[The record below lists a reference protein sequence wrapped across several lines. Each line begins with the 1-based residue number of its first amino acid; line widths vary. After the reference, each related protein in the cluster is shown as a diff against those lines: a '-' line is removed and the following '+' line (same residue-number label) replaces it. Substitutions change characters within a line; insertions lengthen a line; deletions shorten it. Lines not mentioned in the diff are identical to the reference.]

1 VTPPGGVRARLERVL
16 RAALAAVDAG
26 AAVSRAVAREGG
38 GLVLCGS
45 PLADSQRLWVLAA
58 GKAAG
63 AMAAALE
70 TRAGDRIAGGL
81 AITKDGHGVPLARIA
96 LREAGHPVPDARSE
110 AAAREALAL
119 VSGAGRDDALVVL
132 LSGGAS
138 SLLACPAPGLS
149 LADVAA
155 TTSLL
160 LSAGAGIEELNA
172 VRKHLSA
179 VGGGR
184 LGRCAVS
191 DRIEVLA
198 ISDVPG
204 DRIDVIGSGPF
215 APDPST
221 FADAL
226 AALDR
231 RGVRDRVP
239 ARVASHLVAGARGE
253 AEETAKPG
261 DAGLERVR
269 TTLLATNA
277 TALSAAAA
285 AASDLGMRPLTLS
298 GSLQGEARDVGRR
311 LAALAG
317 AIRPGA
323 GGASPLCL
331 IAGGETAVT
340 VRGRGRGGRNQ
351 ELALAAARVI
361 DGCAGIAILA
371 AGTDGSDGPTDAAG
385 AFADG
390 GTLER
395 ARARHLD
402 AAAALAEND
411 SYGFFAAEGGLLV
424 TGPTRTNVM
433 DLVLLHVDCRADG
446 PA

>member
-1 VTPPGGVRARLERVL
+1 MTPSGGVRAQLERVL

-26 AAVSRAVAREGG
+26 AAVSRAVARAGG
-38 GLVLCGS
+38 GLVICGS
-45 PLADSQRLWVLAA
+45 PLAENRRLWVLAA
-58 GKAAG
+58 GKAAA
-63 AMAAALE
+63 AMAAAFEAL
-70 TRAGDRIAGGL
+70 AGDRIAGGL
-81 AITKDGHGVPLARIA
+81 AITKDGHGVPLKRIA

-119 VSGAGRDDALVVL
+119 VGGAGRDDALVVL

-160 LSAGAGIEELNA
+160 LAAGAGIEELNA

-184 LGRCAVS
+184 LGRRAAS
-191 DRIEVLA
+191 ARIEVLA

-231 RGVRDRVP
+231 RGVRGRVP
-239 ARVASHLVAGARGE
+239 VRVAAHLEAGVRGE
-253 AEETAKPG
+253 AEETPKPG
-261 DAGLERVR
+261 DAALARVR

-277 TALSAAAA
+277 TALAAAA
-285 AASDLGMRPLTLS
+285 AEAARLGMRPVLVS
-298 GSLQGEARDVGRR
+298 GSLAGEARDVGRR
-311 LAALAG
+311 LAALAAG
-317 AIRPGA
+317 DPPGRWRRA
-323 GGASPLCL
+323 PGVPDR
-331 IAGGETAVT
+331 
-340 VRGRGRGGRNQ
+340 RGRDRGDG
-351 ELALAAARVI
+351 AR
-361 DGCAGIAILA
+361 
-371 AGTDGSDGPTDAAG
+371 S
-385 AFADG
+385 
-390 GTLER
+390 R
-395 ARARHLD
+395 
-402 AAAALAEND
+402 AAAAAIKSSPWPQLRRSTVAGGSRSSPLARTEATAPRTRRVP
-411 SYGFFAAEGGLLV
+411 SPTGAAWSAPAPAASTPAPRSPRTTPTPSSRPRGGCSSP
-424 TGPTRTNVM
+424 GPPRRT
-433 DLVLLHVDCRADG
+433 
-446 PA
+446 

>member
-1 VTPPGGVRARLERVL
+1 MTPSGGVRAQLERVL
-16 RAALAAVDAG
+16 RASLAAVDAG
-26 AAVSRAVAREGG
+26 AAVSRAVARAAA
-38 GLVLCGS
+38 GLVICGS
-45 PLADSQRLWVLAA
+45 PLAENRRLWVLAA
-58 GKAAG
+58 GKAAA
-63 AMAAALE
+63 AMAAAFE
-70 TRAGDRIAGGL
+70 ARGGDRIAGGL
-81 AITKDGHGVPLARIA
+81 AITKDGHGVPLERIA

-110 AAAREALAL
+110 NAAREALAL
-119 VSGAGRDDALVVL
+119 VAGAGRDDALVVL

-149 LADVAA
+149 LADIAA

-184 LGRCAVS
+184 LGRRAAS
-191 DRIEVLA
+191 ARIEVLA

-221 FADAL
+221 FDDAL

-231 RGVRDRVP
+231 RGVRGRVP
-239 ARVASHLVAGARGE
+239 VRVAAHLEAGARGE
-253 AEETAKPG
+253 AEETPKPG
-261 DAGLERVR
+261 DAGLARVR

-277 TALSAAAA
+277 TALAAAA
-285 AASDLGMRPLTLS
+285 DAASRLGMQPVVVS
-298 GSLQGEARDVGRR
+298 GSLQGEAREVGRR
-311 LAALAG
+311 LAALA
-317 AIRPGA
+317 AAVRPTA
-323 GGASPLCL
+323 GEALPVCL
-331 IAGGETAVT
+331 IAGGETVVT

-351 ELALAAARVI
+351 ELALAAARAL
-361 DGCAGIAILA
+361 DGRPGIAILA

-385 AFADG
+385 AFADA

-395 ARARHLD
+395 ARARRLD

-411 SYGFFAAEGGLLV
+411 SYSFFAAEGGLLV
-424 TGPTRTNVM
+424 TGPTHTNVM
-433 DLVLLHVDCRADG
+433 DLVLLHVDRRAGRRD
-446 PA
+446 